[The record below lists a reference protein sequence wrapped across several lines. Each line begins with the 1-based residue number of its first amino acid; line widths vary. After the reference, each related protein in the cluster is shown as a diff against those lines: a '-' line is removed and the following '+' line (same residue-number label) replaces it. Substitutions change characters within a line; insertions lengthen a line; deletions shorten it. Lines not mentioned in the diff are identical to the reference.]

1 MSGFQNFAVAGA
13 GAIGINVVKALLE
26 TKKQGRLSEV
36 RILTRSVSVSA
47 QTSKTF
53 ADSKLFS

>member
-36 RILTRSVSVSA
+36 RILTRSVSVSV
-47 QTSKTF
+47 QTNK
-53 ADSKLFS
+53 K